1 MTSNRIDAAAK
12 HLLDARRS
20 GFHLEGL
27 SSEYIPVDRAAAFAV
42 QDALIAQSG
51 EEIGGW
57 KIAAGAGSDALC
69 SPLLASA
76 YRSPDEPLGVARTM
90 ATIVE
95 AEVAV
100 SIGSDL
106 PPRDRNYTEEEIE
119 AAIAAVHPAL
129 EILGT
134 RFNRSFVIPPFLAA
148 ADLQNNAAVVAG
160 PADKDWRKIDFST
173 LAIRLCA
180 GQERVLE
187 VDRGASK
194 AEIVAAL
201 TWLANGRA
209 RNHGGLKAGQI
220 IITGSRVNMP
230 IGHPGDRI
238 TADFGA
244 LGTIAISLI

>member
-12 HLLDARRS
+12 HLLDARRN
-20 GFHLEGL
+20 GFRLEGL
-27 SSEYIPVDRAAAFAV
+27 SSEYIPADRETAFAI

-57 KIAAGAGSDALC
+57 KIAADAGPDPLC

-76 YRSPDEPLGVARTM
+76 YRLPDEPLGMERTM

-106 PPRDRNYTEEEIE
+106 PPRDRNYTDEEIE
-119 AAIAAVHPAL
+119 AAIAAARPAL
-129 EILGT
+129 EVLGT
-134 RFNRSFVIPPFLAA
+134 RFNRSFVIPPLLAV
-148 ADLQNNAAVVAG
+148 ADLQNNSAVVAG
-160 PADKDWRKIDFST
+160 PEDKDWRKIDFST
-173 LAIRLCA
+173 LPIRL
-180 GQERVLE
+180 GIGGDRVLE

-194 AEIVAAL
+194 TEIVTAL
-201 TWLANGRA
+201 TWLANTRA
-209 RNHGGLKAGQI
+209 RRHGGLKAGQI
-220 IITGSRVNMP
+220 IITGSRVNLP
-230 IGHPGDRI
+230 IGQPGDRI